1 MLPTPPLFTY
11 LPRGGDDTGPDIYI
25 LNTSKLIIIDS
36 RARNTHLEAALLE
49 GTQYHTRATSRE
61 SHNTLVYPR

>member
-11 LPRGGDDTGPDIYI
+11 LPRGGDDIYI
-25 LNTSKLIIIDS
+25 LNTSKLIDS